1 MRVLAVADGVAVETG
16 ARSTAHWLADATR
29 DNIGAVRR
37 LSGLA
42 EALDEKWTQ
51 TGAALASGAVNVA
64 QAHVIVAALDALP
77 ADA

>member
-1 MRVLAVADGVAVETG
+1 MRVLATADDVAVETG

-42 EALDEKWTQ
+42 EALGEKWTQ
-51 TGAALASGAVNVA
+51 VGAALASGAVNV
-64 QAHVIVAALDALP
+64 P
-77 ADA
+77 RRT